1 MYFISITDLLLIRC
15 QQKSCMGYSRQLW
28 RRCWVMNFWP
38 TDEVQNFQRNYF
50 HCQHLTSSKK
60 VFGLQSGGRGWD
72 IAATLRTSHPRFFG
86 HLLMLVL
93 FSLPVLSI
101 SRMPNPGVYPVN
113 RRLHLAGNTPRL
125 PHSLRPMVLSLPL
138 LIVSWQNLTWGAFS
152 IPKAEPF
159 CSSCSLYIHF

>member
-1 MYFISITDLLLIRC
+1 
-15 QQKSCMGYSRQLW
+15 
-28 RRCWVMNFWP
+28 MNFWP
-38 TDEVQNFQRNYF
+38 TDEVQNFQKNYF

-101 SRMPNPGVYPVN
+101 SRMPNPGVYPVIEDYISQGI
-113 RRLHLAGNTPRL
+113 HLDCLIPCDRWSSPCRCSSSLGRTLPEVLFLYQRQNPFAHLVLCTFISNSDMTFPSLVCLL
-125 PHSLRPMVLSLPL
+125 PHKSR
-138 LIVSWQNLTWGAFS
+138 
-152 IPKAEPF
+152 
-159 CSSCSLYIHF
+159 